1 MTKNNDNSIKIILV
15 GETDSG
21 KTSII
26 KSFFGLKF
34 EEKEISTST
43 ASLLT
48 KTIKVNGKE
57 YYFDIWDTNGHE
69 KFRSLTKIFLK
80 GSNIV
85 IFVYRIDV
93 RKTFEEIDYWY
104 KVVVD
109 KLLKDQVILGLAGNF
124 KDFFNKEEV
133 SENEGKE
140 KAEKIGAKF
149 RLISAKTDR
158 QGIEEFFQSL
168 MEEYIKKF
176 DDNNKGIKLKSKNN
190 NLKNKSK
197 CN

>member
-1 MTKNNDNSIKIILV
+1 MV
-15 GETDSG
+15 
-21 KTSII
+21 I
-26 KSFFGLKF
+26 KSFFRLKF
-34 EEKEISTST
+34 EEKEISTCS
-43 ASLLT
+43 ASFLT

-69 KFRSLTKIFLK
+69 KYRSLTKIFLK

-109 KLLKDQVILGLAGNF
+109 ELSKDQIILGLAGNF
-124 KDFFNKEEV
+124 KDIFNKEEV

-140 KAEKIGAKF
+140 KAEKMGAKF

-168 MEEYIKKF
+168 MEEYIQKF
-176 DDNNKGIKLKSKNN
+176 DDGNKGIKLKSKNK